1 MLDPMKEV
9 AVSTLRRIL
18 FATDFSPASR
28 RAFEEAISLSR
39 QNDAELVLAH
49 VYRTPGTLP
58 AEMAL
63 TPDTVEQV
71 DAKLSEAA
79 GTRLRAL
86 LEEAGR
92 ARVRGRILLLSGAP
106 DEAIVEAARETG
118 ADIEYTKQLEKM
130 VTAKS
135 KGITYKTE
143 EKEDLVDTSNNL
155 LEALKASVQRSKT
168 VKN

>member
-1 MLDPMKEV
+1 MLDPMKEA

-58 AEMAL
+58 SAMAL

-79 GTRLRAL
+79 GKRLRAL
-86 LEEAGR
+86 LEEAEQ
-92 ARVRGRILLLSGAP
+92 ARVHGRILLLSGAP
-106 DEAIVEAARETG
+106 DEAIVEAARKTG
-118 ADIEYTKQLEKM
+118 ADMLIRGTHARTGPARLFLGS
-130 VTAKS
+130 V
-135 KGITYKTE
+135 
-143 EKEDLVDTSNNL
+143 
-155 LEALKASVQRSKT
+155 ASRVIAAASCPVLT
-168 VKN
+168 VRAA

>member
-1 MLDPMKEV
+1 M
-9 AVSTLRRIL
+9 SSLRRIL
-18 FATDFSPASR
+18 LATDFSPASR
-28 RAFEEAISLSR
+28 RAFEEALSFCR
-39 QNDAELVLAH
+39 RNDAELLLAH

-79 GTRLRAL
+79 GTRLRTL

-92 ARVRGRILLLSGAP
+92 AGVRGRILLLSGAP

-118 ADIEYTKQLEKM
+118 ADMLILGTHGRTGAARLFLGS
-130 VTAKS
+130 V
-135 KGITYKTE
+135 
-143 EKEDLVDTSNNL
+143 
-155 LEALKASVQRSKT
+155 ASRVIAIASCPVLT
-168 VKN
+168 VRAA